1 MKILEGLYYTRDHE
15 WVRLE
20 GNRAY
25 IGITDFAQLG
35 LGDVVYA
42 ELPEAGSEL
51 KAGDAFGVVE
61 SVKAASDVYTPVSGQ
76 VADVNGVVAD
86 TPEILN
92 SDPYGSWMICVEL
105 SNPSELDGLM
115 GPEAYNDWCLQEG

>member
-1 MKILEGLYYTRDHE
+1 MKILEDLHYTKEHE
-15 WVRLE
+15 WVKVD
-20 GNRAY
+20 GNKAY

-42 ELPEAGSEL
+42 ELPEVGMEV

-76 VADVNGVVAD
+76 IVDVNEKVAN

-92 SDPYGSWMICVEL
+92 SDPYGSWMICIEL
-105 SNPSELDGLM
+105 SNPTELDGLM
-115 GPEAYNDWCLQEG
+115 DSEAYNDWCLQEG